1 MSAEIS
7 ANWKYSIYP
16 QNSVGRKHQ
25 ILFLA
30 LQEFGLVGHLTCEI
44 VIKRASEVIKIIQSP
59 TIYHAKPRNAIR
71 ILKAVKKSII
81 PKSLLCWLYS
91 RQYKVPTCKCC
102 QEKAWVH
109 GAINCPSGKCVLC
122 IPEYDMWPAKE
133 QSQWEAVVG
142 MNSFRRYSVPFWY
155 RADKGEVT
163 DRHRNRLQ
171 YVAICFPATAESHPN
186 VPYCLGNP

>member
-1 MSAEIS
+1 MSCFKFFHHLLPRCVYTQAVSLKSCQKWNLSYVVFSDKLGRGEGRNGCYGVFSCFGIFFNLMSAEIS

-25 ILFLA
+25 IVFLA

-91 RQYKVPTCKCC
+91 RQYKMPTCKCC
-102 QEKAWVH
+102 QEKA
-109 GAINCPSGKCVLC
+109 
-122 IPEYDMWPAKE
+122 
-133 QSQWEAVVG
+133 
-142 MNSFRRYSVPFWY
+142 
-155 RADKGEVT
+155 
-163 DRHRNRLQ
+163 
-171 YVAICFPATAESHPN
+171 
-186 VPYCLGNP
+186 